1 MIHNILALRTKEISL
16 WWGSSVKKRSAHKNH
31 NTAELPS
38 EFLVSSTPSSIA
50 TGKRVIEHTPMTIK
64 MAKSAASLCGLTVM
78 SMAKLSELREKGSR
92 TFSPAQIRDNQAA
105 AMIGHRMRT
114 ASPR

>member
-1 MIHNILALRTKEISL
+1 MIHNIFALRTEEINIC
-16 WWGSSVKKRSAHKNH
+16 WGSSVKEQGAHKNH

-38 EFLVSSTPSSIA
+38 GFLVSSTPSSIA
-50 TGKRVIEHTPMTIK
+50 TGKRVIEHTPIMIK

-78 SMAKLSELREKGSR
+78 SMAKISELGEKGSR
-92 TFSPAQIRDNQAA
+92 TFLPAQIRDNQAA
-105 AMIGHRMRT
+105 AMIGHNMRR